1 MGLGEKNGVFVGI
14 LLEDSLQRLVAAG
27 IDDPRRNAEW
37 LLCEAL
43 AMSRAGLYA
52 ASGER
57 IEPEAAMRF
66 GEMLARRL
74 QREPIQYILG
84 YTDFM
89 GLRMTVTPDVLIP
102 RPETEEVVEAALA
115 CLDAHRSPVVFDA
128 GTGSGCIALAIKAA
142 RSDADVY
149 ACDVSEAALA
159 VARRNAAAHDLAIT
173 WIDADMLRA
182 DFSDK
187 VPAGIDLLVSNPP
200 YVPEEEIPDLPE
212 EVRGWEPCAA
222 LIAPGD
228 PLVFYRRLVQHG
240 LRMIREGGWIV
251 LETHADYG
259 TAARC
264 VLEEAGYAEVCLK
277 KDMAGRDRI
286 VMGRR
291 QG

>member
-1 MGLGEKNGVFVGI
+1 MGSGEKNGGFVGI

-89 GLRMTVTPDVLIP
+89 GIRMTVTPDVLIP
-102 RPETEEVVEAALA
+102 RPETEEVAEAALA
-115 CLDAHRSPVVFDA
+115 CLDAHRSPVVLDA
-128 GTGSGCIALAIKAA
+128 GTGSGCIALAIKTT
-142 RSDADVY
+142 RPDADVY
-149 ACDVSEAALA
+149 ACDVSGAALA

-173 WIDADMLRA
+173 WIEADMLEEK
-182 DFSDK
+182 FLDK
-187 VPAGIDLLVSNPP
+187 VPAGIDLFVSNPP

-212 EVRGWEPCAA
+212 EVRSWEPCAA

-228 PLVFYRRLVQHG
+228 PLVFYRRLAQHG
-240 LRMIREGGWIV
+240 LHMIRKGGWIV

-259 TAARC
+259 EPVRRI
-264 VLEEAGYAEVCLK
+264 LEKNGYAEVCLG